1 MLKVFAQN
9 LAKVS
14 YESLY
19 NIAENGNVSSD
30 KSLAGDL
37 NWEILAAIGKGNL
50 AIENRNTALYFNKN
64 LAGLY
69 NNHHGLHL
77 TEITMH
83 SFNYTRNT
91 LNKRI
96 EQFDQSKKE
105 TNNNLWIN
113 LINYHQN
120 TNNDYDISGYKY
132 TSSGFI
138 VGYDKKIID
147 NFLVGTT
154 LSYTSGKYKDNAA
167 SSNYSDISNYRIQL
181 YSGYSFPN
189 NIIIS
194 AYVGYT
200 YGKIILIPMIIIIQL
215 MRNFTVILG
224 ILGILLDII
233 GKLKKVKFNA

>member
-19 NIAENGNVSSD
+19 NIAQNGNVSSD

-91 LNKRI
+91 
-96 EQFDQSKKE
+96 
-105 TNNNLWIN
+105 
-113 LINYHQN
+113 
-120 TNNDYDISGYKY
+120 NNDYDISGYKY

-167 SSNYSDISNYRIQL
+167 SSNNSDISNYRIRL

>member
-91 LNKRI
+91 
-96 EQFDQSKKE
+96 
-105 TNNNLWIN
+105 
-113 LINYHQN
+113 
-120 TNNDYDISGYKY
+120 NNDYDISGYKY

-167 SSNYSDISNYRIQL
+167 SSNNSDISNYRIQL

>member
-19 NIAENGNVSSD
+19 NIAQNGNVSSD

-91 LNKRI
+91 
-96 EQFDQSKKE
+96 
-105 TNNNLWIN
+105 
-113 LINYHQN
+113 
-120 TNNDYDISGYKY
+120 NNDYDISGYKY

-167 SSNYSDISNYRIQL
+167 SSNNSDISNYRIQL